1 MSALL
6 ARRNAKLATM
16 GLSTIEIAP
25 MRIVPMTFVNSPHQ
39 SPVFNI
45 REFISWLYVQKAG
58 VRWDRPESMQFI
70 KNKCREKGFLNSDEE
85 ITNIFNSI
93 HRMN

>member
-1 MSALL
+1 MSSLL
-6 ARRNAKLATM
+6 ARRNAKLAGM
-16 GLSTIEIAP
+16 GLPTIEIEQINIIKP
-25 MRIVPMTFVNSPHQ
+25 QFSNSPHQ

-58 VRWDRPESMQFI
+58 VSWDRPGSLQFI

-85 ITNIFNSI
+85 ITDMFNSI